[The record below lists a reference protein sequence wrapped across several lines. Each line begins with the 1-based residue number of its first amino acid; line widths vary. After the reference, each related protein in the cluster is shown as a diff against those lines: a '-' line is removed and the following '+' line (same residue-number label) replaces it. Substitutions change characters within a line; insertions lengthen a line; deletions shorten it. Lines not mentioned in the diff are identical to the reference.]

1 MMIWWERKIVTI
13 TSVTATINFFV
24 STCSKRCASIQVFKR
39 GNTGIY
45 HQEGAPGCVSGVGE
59 GWMFWGSHEQL
70 VSESHFF
77 FFFLKTDVIVAN
89 WSHSSVKQLF
99 PDVNIILLFRC
110 SLHCCV
116 TERSWPSLGV
126 TDQVNELL
134 CDLPFPFD
142 MELL

>member
-13 TSVTATINFFV
+13 TSVTAIINFFV
-24 STCSKRCASIQVFKR
+24 STLRDVQVFRSLKGGTQAFIIKR
-39 GNTGIY
+39 ELQAVY
-45 HQEGAPGCVSGVGE
+45 L
-59 GWMFWGSHEQL
+59 GWMKAGCFEAL
-70 VSESHFF
+70 VNNSYLRVI
-77 FFFLKTDVIVAN
+77 FFFLTLKAGVIVAN
-89 WSHSSVKQLF
+89 WSHSSVKQLL
-99 PDVNIILLFRC
+99 PDITIILLFRC

-116 TERSWPSLGV
+116 TERSWQSQDV